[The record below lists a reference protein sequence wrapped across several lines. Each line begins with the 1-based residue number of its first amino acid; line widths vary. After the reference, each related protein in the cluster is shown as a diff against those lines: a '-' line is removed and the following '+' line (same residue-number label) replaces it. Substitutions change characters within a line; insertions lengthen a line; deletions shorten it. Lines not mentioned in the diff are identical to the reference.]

1 MTALITF
8 IGMVVGGI
16 AAWQIF
22 HWIYGKKL
30 KDKSNE
36 VRQEATVLLER
47 IEKVFKVVV
56 SEGYFTEIY
65 DHYSKKEFLGLLL
78 TNKKALVVVKAKVS
92 IGFDFA
98 KMKVRR
104 DENTRKLIVEYFPEA
119 EILSVDTDYK
129 FYDINQ
135 GFLNQF
141 NHEDYTKIL
150 TEAKKVMQEKALQSD
165 LPKTANKQIGL
176 MMTQLAASMNWD
188 VDFLPVI
195 SPQKTLPNN
204 DFVDFQEVK
213 E

>member
-1 MTALITF
+1 MTALIVF
-8 IGMVVGGI
+8 VAMIVGGV
-16 AAWQIF
+16 AAWQVF
-22 HWIYGKKL
+22 NWIYGKKL
-30 KDKSNE
+30 KDKSQE
-36 VRQEATVLLER
+36 VKMEATILLER
-47 IEKVFKVVV
+47 IEKVFKVVLA
-56 SEGYFTEIY
+56 EGYFTEIY
-65 DHYSKKEFLGLLL
+65 DHNSKKEFFGMLL
-78 TNKKALVVVKAKVS
+78 TNKKALVVAKAKVS

-104 DENTRKLIVEYFPEA
+104 DENSRKLIVEQFPEA

-150 TEAKKVMQEKALQSD
+150 TEAKKVLQEKALQSD

-188 VDFLPVI
+188 IDFQLPENA
-195 SPQKTLPNN
+195 QKALPST
-204 DFVDFQEVK
+204 DFTEFQEVK
-213 E
+213 

>member
-1 MTALITF
+1 MTALIVF
-8 IGMVVGGI
+8 VAMIVGGV
-16 AAWQIF
+16 AAWQVF
-22 HWIYGKKL
+22 NWIYGKKL
-30 KDKSNE
+30 KDKSQE
-36 VRQEATVLLER
+36 VKMEATILLER
-47 IEKVFKVVV
+47 IEKVFKVVLA
-56 SEGYFTEIY
+56 EGYFTEIY
-65 DHYSKKEFLGLLL
+65 DHNSKKEFFGMLL
-78 TNKKALVVVKAKVS
+78 TNKKALVVAKAKVS

-104 DENTRKLIVEYFPEA
+104 DENSRKLIVEQFPEA

-150 TEAKKVMQEKALQSD
+150 TEAKKVLQEKALQSD

-188 VDFLPVI
+188 IDFQLPENK
-195 SPQKTLPNN
+195 QKVLSSA
-204 DFVDFQEVK
+204 DFVEFQEVK
-213 E
+213 

>member
-1 MTALITF
+1 
-8 IGMVVGGI
+8 MVVGGI

-65 DHYSKKEFLGLLL
+65 DHYSKKEFFGLLL

-98 KMKVRR
+98 KMKIRR

-188 VDFLPVI
+188 VDFLTPAA
-195 SPQKTLPNN
+195 SPQKALPNT